1 MTHMKKNFSKRI
13 AAAVTALVL
22 SLMLSICAV
31 AAPSASITPDEA
43 KQAALDHAQLT
54 AEQVVFTQAKL
65 DYDDGRAVYDIEFYS
80 GNKEYDYEIDAN
92 SGKVLEFDYDI
103 ENFDISSVQVKLSLD
118 EAKAVALKNAK
129 LSENDVVFTKA
140 KLDYDDGRAVYDIE
154 FYSGNKEYDYEID
167 ANTGKILDRDIE
179 YKVSFFS
186 RIVDFFKNMFS
197 GKSGTV
203 STPPAA
209 ADVTVEA
216 TSTASQEKPAASNRI
231 TLEEAKKVALDD
243 AKLTAA
249 DVTFTKAKL
258 DYDDGRAV
266 YDIEFYSGA
275 KEYDYEIDAAT
286 GRILE
291 KDIDRNDDVN
301 APTEGQDS
309 QTYITAEQAKA
320 AALSA
325 AGFSASE
332 VRGLKAEFDF
342 DDGRAVYEVEFKKG
356 IFEYDYE
363 IDAVSGKVL
372 KAEKE
377 AD

>member
-1 MTHMKKNFSKRI
+1 MKKNFSKRI

-43 KQAALDHAQLT
+43 KQAALDHAKLT
-54 AEQVVFTQAKL
+54 AEQVIFTQAKL

-301 APTEGQDS
+301 APSEGQDS

-356 IFEYDYE
+356 IFEYDYD

>member
-1 MTHMKKNFSKRI
+1 MKKNFSKRI

-291 KDIDRNDDVN
+291 KDIDINDDVN

-325 AGFSASE
+325 AGFSVSE

-356 IFEYDYE
+356 IFEYDYD

>member
-1 MTHMKKNFSKRI
+1 MKKNFSKRI

-103 ENFDISSVQVKLSLD
+103 ENFDISSVQVRLSLD

-332 VRGLKAEFDF
+332 VRGLKAEFDV
-342 DDGRAVYEVEFKKG
+342 DNGRAVYEVEFKKG
-356 IFEYDYE
+356 IFEYDYD